1 MPAKGKG
8 WDGISGL
15 ETIQP
20 RPSGKTG
27 METLNKSVSKQTRPP
42 SPTGCTRLNIS

>member
-1 MPAKGKG
+1 MCLPKENGG
-8 WDGISGL
+8 MGFRDF

-27 METLNKSVSKQTRPP
+27 METLNKPVLPLLQ
-42 SPTGCTRLNIS
+42 GVQG

>member
-27 METLNKSVSKQTRPP
+27 METLNKPVLPLLQ
-42 SPTGCTRLNIS
+42 GVQG

>member
-27 METLNKSVSKQTRPP
+27 MAKQ
-42 SPTGCTRLNIS
+42 GWRL